1 MMKKQ
6 FLIILLSSKCLLSFA
21 QLDTEN
27 TASDK
32 GLPFKAG
39 EWFQFRIHY
48 GIFNAS
54 YATLELSRDTL
65 KGMPVLHAK
74 GYGTTTGLARWFFKV
89 EDYYDSYFD
98 DKKVIPYWF
107 VRDIYEGGYTKNLE
121 INFDHHKNLAFVN
134 DLKNKKKRSFKI
146 AKNAQ
151 DLISAFYYL
160 RANYPEDELILNETF
175 NINMF
180 FDNENYV
187 FKMKYLGKE
196 TLSTKFGK
204 VPCVK
209 FRPYVQS
216 GRVFREQESVTLW
229 ITEDDNKIP
238 IRVQADLAIGSI
250 KVDLEKFRNLST
262 PFKINFD

>member
-1 MMKKQ
+1 MRKQ
-6 FLIILLSSKCLLSFA
+6 FLIILLSSKCLFSFA
-21 QLDTEN
+21 QLDTVN
-27 TASDK
+27 TTPEKA
-32 GLPFKAG
+32 LPFKAG

-54 YATLELSRDTL
+54 YATIELSRDTL
-65 KGMPVLHAK
+65 KGVPVFHAK

-107 VRDIYEGGYTKNLE
+107 VRDIYEGGYSKNLE
-121 INFDHHKNLAFVN
+121 INFDHNKNLALVN
-134 DLKNKKKRSFKI
+134 DLKHKKKQSFQI
-146 AKNAQ
+146 AENAQ

-160 RANYPEDELILNETF
+160 RAYYPADALTPNETF
-175 NINMF
+175 SINMF
-180 FDNENYV
+180 FDSENYV

-196 TLSTKFGK
+196 TLSTKFGEIR
-204 VPCVK
+204 CVK
-209 FRPYVQS
+209 LRPYVQS

-238 IRVQADLAIGSI
+238 IRLQADLAIGSI
-250 KVDLEKFRNLST
+250 KVDLEKFRNLAA
-262 PFKINFD
+262 PFKINSN